1 MWRRVAFA
9 ALLFVTLTLPAGC
22 WDQREVEQLGIVLAT
37 AVDKGHGGQLEVH
50 VQVVIPRALAGGG
63 MGGMGG
69 GGMTVRPYRHYSATG
84 ATVFEAM
91 RQLSMEAPRRL
102 FYAHN
107 QVILIDEE
115 VAREGLREVLDF
127 FDRSTQIRRHIWLL
141 IAKHG
146 QVHEVLM
153 APSPLELIP
162 AQRLVGMIRERSLS
176 SRFAPQRLGDFVE
189 MLEAEGQEPFTALA
203 TLVPTRV
210 EKGKGPGG
218 GQEAG
223 GREGDRG
230 VSEFAAEPRANIR
243 LSGAAVFLGDRMVGA
258 LDERETRGLL
268 WVRGEV
274 RGGSMTVPC
283 GEGKNITVE
292 ILRSRARIEPREEGG
307 PLGFVVQI
315 RTEGNVTESHCR
327 KDLRQPEV
335 MEELA
340 AYQAAE
346 IAKEVEAALTR
357 AETMRADVFGFGAAL
372 HRKKPELWHQ
382 VKDRWPEV
390 WPALAVDVQ
399 VEARLRRTGLTNIPP
414 EPK

>member
-1 MWRRVAFA
+1 MWWRRIALA
-9 ALLFVTLTLPAGC
+9 ALLLVTLTFPAGC

-37 AVDKGHGGQLEVH
+37 AVDKGPGDQLEVH

-69 GGMTVRPYRHYSATG
+69 GGGIITRPYRHYSATG

-107 QVILIDEE
+107 QVILIDEG
-115 VAREGLREVLDF
+115 VARERLREVLDF
-127 FDRSTQIRRHIWLL
+127 FDRSTQIRRHVWVLVTKPGQI
-141 IAKHG
+141 HG
-146 QVHEVLM
+146 VLT
-153 APSPLELIP
+153 APSPLELMP

-189 MLEAEGQEPFTALA
+189 MLEAEGQESFTALA
-203 TLVPTRV
+203 VLVPTR
-210 EKGKGPGG
+210 PGG

-223 GREGDRG
+223 GREGTRG
-230 VSEFAAEPRANIR
+230 MEEFAAEPPADIR

-283 GEGKNITVE
+283 GEGEEITVE
-292 ILRSRARIEPREEGG
+292 ILRSRARIEPRAQNG
-307 PLGFVVQI
+307 PLGFVVEI
-315 RTEGNVTESHCR
+315 RTEGNITESHCR
-327 KDLRQPEV
+327 MDLRKPETLEV
-335 MEELA
+335 LS

-357 AETMRADVFGFGAAL
+357 AKTMRADVFGFGATL
-372 HRKKPELWHQ
+372 HCKMPGHWHQ
-382 VKDRWPEV
+382 VKEQWHDV
-390 WPALAVDVQ
+390 WPKVAVDVR
-399 VEARLRRTGLTNIPP
+399 VEARLRRTGLINVPL
-414 EPK
+414 EPR

>member
-1 MWRRVAFA
+1 MWRRI
-9 ALLFVTLTLPAGC
+9 ALATVLLVTLTFPAGC

-50 VQVVIPRALAGGG
+50 VQVVVPRALAGGG

-69 GGMTVRPYRHYSATG
+69 GGMTIRPYRHYSATG

-107 QVILIDEE
+107 QVILIGEDL
-115 VAREGLREVLDF
+115 AREGLGEVLDF

-141 IAKHG
+141 ITKHG

-162 AQRLVGMIRERSLS
+162 AQRLVGIIRERSLS

-189 MLEAEGQEPFTALA
+189 MLEAKGQEPFTALA
-203 TLVPTRV
+203 ALVPTRV

-230 VSEFAAEPRANIR
+230 VPEFAAEPPADIR

-274 RGGSMTVPC
+274 RGGSMTV
-283 GEGKNITVE
+283 
-292 ILRSRARIEPREEGG
+292 
-307 PLGFVVQI
+307 
-315 RTEGNVTESHCR
+315 
-327 KDLRQPEV
+327 
-335 MEELA
+335 
-340 AYQAAE
+340 
-346 IAKEVEAALTR
+346 
-357 AETMRADVFGFGAAL
+357 
-372 HRKKPELWHQ
+372 
-382 VKDRWPEV
+382 
-390 WPALAVDVQ
+390 
-399 VEARLRRTGLTNIPP
+399 
-414 EPK
+414 

>member
-9 ALLFVTLTLPAGC
+9 ALLFVFLTLPAGC

-37 AVDKGHGGQLEVH
+37 AVDKGQGDQLEVH

-69 GGMTVRPYRHYSATG
+69 GGMITRPYRHYSAPG
-84 ATVFEAM
+84 STVFEAM
-91 RQLSMEAPRRL
+91 RRLSMEAPRRL

-107 QVILIDEE
+107 QVILIDEG
-115 VAREGLREVLDF
+115 VARERLREVLDF
-127 FDRSTQIRRHIWLL
+127 FDRSTQIRRHVWVL
-141 IAKHG
+141 ITKPG
-146 QVHEVLM
+146 QVHEVLT

-176 SRFAPQRLGDFVE
+176 SQTAPQRLGDFVE
-189 MLEAEGQEPFTALA
+189 MLEEEGQQPFTALA
-203 TLVPTRV
+203 VVVPTR
-210 EKGKGPGG
+210 PGG
-218 GQEAG
+218 GQEAAR
-223 GREGDRG
+223 REGNRG
-230 VSEFAAEPRANIR
+230 MEEFGAEPPVNIR

-283 GEGKNITVE
+283 GEQEKITVE
-292 ILRSRARIEPREEGG
+292 ILRSRARIEPRAQNG
-307 PLGFVVQI
+307 PLGFVVEI
-315 RTEGNVTESHCR
+315 RTEGNITESHCR
-327 KDLRQPEV
+327 MDLRKPETLEV
-335 MEELA
+335 LS

-357 AETMRADVFGFGAAL
+357 AKTMRADVFGFGATL
-372 HRKKPELWHQ
+372 HRKMPGHWHQ
-382 VKDRWPEV
+382 VKEQWEDV
-390 WPALAVDVQ
+390 WPKLAVDVR
-399 VEARLRRTGLTNIPP
+399 VEARLRRTGLINVPL
-414 EPK
+414 EPR